1 MMEQITALVVPY
13 RKKLGQTQYLLHKEL
28 IPTWDNEMD
37 MCGICVDGTLDKI
50 ELQILEKIKSEYG
63 YIGEVDDINALG
75 VCAGD
80 RVGNKTYYLY
90 ALDLTKAKVHDASL
104 QENTDHQFWAT
115 DQILLESIDAQMITC
130 YARIQYLLL

>member
-1 MMEQITALVVPY
+1 MDQITALVIPY
-13 RKKLGQTQYLLHKEL
+13 RKKLGQTHYLLHKEL
-28 IPTWDNEMD
+28 IPSWDNEMD
-37 MCGICVDGTLDKI
+37 MCGICVEGTLENI
-50 ELQILEKIKSEYG
+50 ETQILDKLNSEYG
-63 YIGEVDDINALG
+63 YSGERSELNSLG

-90 ALDLTKAKVHDASL
+90 ALDLTKAKVTDTSP

>member
-1 MMEQITALVVPY
+1 MEPITALVLPY
-13 RKKLGQTQYLLHKEL
+13 RRKLGQTQYLLHKEL
-28 IPTWDNEMD
+28 IPSWDNEMD
-37 MCGICVDGTLDKI
+37 ICGICTEGNI
-50 ELQILEKIKSEYG
+50 ETIETQILEKLKTEYG
-63 YIGEVDDINALG
+63 YSGDLNDLNSLG

-90 ALDLTKAKVHDASL
+90 AIDLTKAKVNDHTP

>member
-1 MMEQITALVVPY
+1 MEQITALVLPY

-28 IPTWDNEMD
+28 IPSWDNEMD
-37 MCGICVDGTLDKI
+37 ICGICIEGNLETLESQILDK
-50 ELQILEKIKSEYG
+50 LKSEYG
-63 YIGEVDDINALG
+63 YTGDLNDLSSLG

-80 RVGNKTYYLY
+80 RIGNKTYYLY
-90 ALDLTKAKVHDASL
+90 ALDLTKAKVVDQTL